1 MLIYP
6 ATFEKDGKYILVKF
20 PDIPEAFTEAETM
33 EEAFLMAEEVLGAI
47 LETYTDFPVASTI
60 KDLQKKYPNKDIGL
74 ISIDLVAY
82 RRKYHSKTI
91 RKSVTIPEWLNDL
104 AEIER
109 INFSQT
115 LTEALKTKL
124 KV

>member
-1 MLIYP
+1 MLVYP

-20 PDIPEAFTEAETM
+20 PDVPGAFTEAETM
-33 EEAFLMAEEVLGAI
+33 EEAFIMAEEVLGAM
-47 LETYTDFPVASTI
+47 LETYTDFPIASTI
-60 KDLQKKYPNKDIGL
+60 KDLHKTYPDKDIAL

-91 RKSVTIPEWLNDL
+91 RKSVTVPEWLNDL

-115 LTEALKTKL
+115 LTEALKNKL
-124 KV
+124 GV